1 MPLIRCENV
10 TCSWY
15 DQFSQNNYTDV
26 SPTCVLLAPVGV
38 LGRLQRMAIRF
49 AVFLLY
55 TTVSGVNLSRRI
67 GFNVASGAPCDI
79 LLNCTV
85 EIFVLN

>member
-1 MPLIRCENV
+1 
-10 TCSWY
+10 
-15 DQFSQNNYTDV
+15 
-26 SPTCVLLAPVGV
+26 
-38 LGRLQRMAIRF
+38 MAIRF